1 MGTFSE
7 YVRQLPQSRRTA
19 HPMQSL
25 AIVGQYAD
33 DLAERDTLS
42 AFDPGS
48 AFDRMLE
55 LDWKLLLLGADVQAV
70 SMLHYCEQRA
80 NVPYRYWK
88 EFSGKVKTPS
98 GWRTGTYRMFV
109 RDLELDPQIEMYP
122 VQRVMQ
128 EQGLWHAVPLN
139 YGKISLCRLI
149 DFVSILNEL
158 LAQDPWAMV
167 ANRPEGV

>member
-1 MGTFSE
+1 
-7 YVRQLPQSRRTA
+7 
-19 HPMQSL
+19 
-25 AIVGQYAD
+25 
-33 DLAERDTLS
+33 
-42 AFDPGS
+42 
-48 AFDRMLE
+48 
-55 LDWKLLLLGADVQAV
+55 
-70 SMLHYCEQRA
+70 
-80 NVPYRYWK
+80 
-88 EFSGKVKTPS
+88 
-98 GWRTGTYRMFV
+98 MFV